1 MGSRFDDTHV
11 FHLFPFMETFF
22 YLLFQAKQ
30 RASIKWL
37 LSKAYDHK
45 TPEELVEP
53 FYKDHDVSEHRDT
66 LETV

>member
-1 MGSRFDDTHV
+1 MILLYLIYSRS
-11 FHLFPFMETFF
+11 FMEPFSP
-22 YLLFQAKQ
+22 LLFQAKQ

-53 FYKDHDVSEHRDT
+53 FYKDHDVREPNKTRAAKLS
-66 LETV
+66 